1 MPHPSIKPATWF
13 VSQGGKVYGP
23 LDSARLKKLAATG
36 KIAGDSGIAKESY
49 GPWTAASRV
58 RGLFPAGQDVAND
71 GMAASVEEDAPP
83 AQTNKSWLGRRVKK
97 RSGPTIGDTK
107 KVLWYFRGEGED
119 ATGPFTAAEIEK
131 LVDRDVVKPSTFV
144 LRHGSIKW
152 ETAFSAG
159 LFLDDPAEKPPATN
173 EAGESSTALDTAT
186 PGGEMHAEEVLW
198 RGRASHHANYGTY
211 FLCALGAPLYYPA
224 KWGIQRFHERN
235 AIRYKITL
243 QKVQVEKG
251 VNQKQQTDIP
261 LTNIDRV
268 ELDTPQALRDSQACN
283 ILLYGRGGGLLAVLE
298 GIPLDEAARVIS
310 LCESAVHH
318 QLKVGT
324 SARVLAHQRVQEEL
338 ARRQEERARRRLEQQ
353 QQRAT
358 VTMATTH
365 TMEAQRRAIQLQ
377 LILGDDCP
385 SDVIERSLEAHRN
398 YSPPKPPRRE
408 STGRGWF
415 GWLAEGQPETTSVR
429 GFYRNGDWVRPH
441 KRRKHH

>member
-1 MPHPSIKPATWF
+1 MAPSNGKRPLVLDYSLTTPQKNHPQQMRQVNRPPHLIPQRLAGRCTRRKF
-13 VSQGGKVYGP
+13 CGGGGP
-23 LDSARLKKLAATG
+23 RITRTTERTSSA
-36 KIAGDSGIAKESY
+36 
-49 GPWTAASRV
+49 
-58 RGLFPAGQDVAND
+58 
-71 GMAASVEEDAPP
+71 
-83 AQTNKSWLGRRVKK
+83 
-97 RSGPTIGDTK
+97 
-107 KVLWYFRGEGED
+107 
-119 ATGPFTAAEIEK
+119 
-131 LVDRDVVKPSTFV
+131 
-144 LRHGSIKW
+144 
-152 ETAFSAG
+152 
-159 LFLDDPAEKPPATN
+159 
-173 EAGESSTALDTAT
+173 
-186 PGGEMHAEEVLW
+186 
-198 RGRASHHANYGTY
+198 
-211 FLCALGAPLYYPA
+211 ALGAPLYYPA